1 MNTKFALPL
10 VAASSVFLAG
20 CFDGDSDP
28 AKTSVR
34 VIHASSDA
42 PAVNVRVNNETVVSG
57 ADYKQAAVLTPNAGM
72 ASIAVDGILPGG
84 DTVTVI
90 DADASL
96 RFDTRYDVI
105 AVGKVGDGTI
115 EPLILTDDGSRDN
128 SDSVRLRVAHLSRD
142 AQNAVGGPV
151 EVYLTAAGDPLPE
164 EASFSFSF
172 KESVGPI
179 EVPAGDYQVRVAI
192 PGNSPTVVYDSGT
205 LPLAAG
211 SDLLVGAVDNTS
223 PNTTPSGED
232 PALTGDNSPISLIA
246 VTGSGEVLEF
256 FDQAQKAG
264 VRAVHNSADAPV
276 VQVLVDDV
284 VAEDNLAYGE
294 VSPSAAT
301 NGYAVIDVG
310 TRNIKVAPAESTN
323 PVNAA
328 VIDADVD
335 FAQASAT
342 TIIAVNTLAEIEPLV
357 LNDNVR
363 SIATQA
369 SLRVVHGAVEA
380 GTVDVYLL
388 PTAEGGATATVLN
401 TEVNSPTL
409 DDFEFKTNTGYL
421 PVPAGDYVV
430 FITDQSGN
438 QLLKTGSV
446 PLAAA
451 GVYTAIARAAVVGEL
466 TPEGE
471 QNIAFVT
478 LMDDFVS
485 GEPQ

>member
-10 VAASSVFLAG
+10 VAASSVLLAG
-20 CFDGDSDP
+20 CFDGDDDP

-57 ADYKQAAVLTPNAGM
+57 ADYKQAATLAPNAGTTT
-72 ASIAVDGILPGG
+72 IAVDGILPGG
-84 DTVTVI
+84 DTATVI
-90 DADASL
+90 EAESIL
-96 RFDTRYDVI
+96 RFDTKYDVI
-105 AVGKVGDGTI
+105 AVGKVGDQSI
-115 EPLILTDDGSRDN
+115 EPLVLEDDGSRD
-128 SDSVRLRVAHLSRD
+128 SQDSVRLRVAHLSPD
-142 AQNAVGGPV
+142 AQSAVGGPV
-151 EVYLTAAGDPLPE
+151 AVYLTAAGDPLPP

-172 KESVGPI
+172 KDSVGPI

-192 PGNSPTVVYDSGT
+192 PGDTPTVVYDSGP
-205 LPLAAG
+205 LALAAG

-223 PNTTPSGED
+223 PNTTPDGQN

-246 VTGSGEVLEF
+246 VTGSGDVLEF

-264 VRAVHNSADAPV
+264 VRAVHNSSDAPA
-276 VQVLVDDV
+276 VQVLVDDTV
-284 VAEDNLAYGE
+284 VEDSLAFPE

-310 TRNIKVAPAESTN
+310 TRNIKVAPADSTS
-323 PVNAA
+323 PVTAA
-328 VIDADVD
+328 VIDADVE
-335 FAQASAT
+335 FAQGTAT
-342 TIIAVNTLAEIEPLV
+342 TVVALNSLADIEPLV
-357 LNDNVR
+357 LDDSVR

-401 TEVNSPTL
+401 TEVNAPTL
-409 DDFEFKTNTGYL
+409 NDFEFKANTGYL
-421 PVPAGDYVV
+421 AVPAGDYVV

-438 QLLKTGSV
+438 QLMKTGSV
-446 PLAAA
+446 NLAAG
-451 GVYTAIARAAVVGEL
+451 GVYTAIARVALDGEL
-466 TPEGE
+466 TPEGD
-471 QNIAFVT
+471 QNVAFVT

-485 GEPQ
+485 SAPQ